1 MAAPASDCLLKL
13 LIKESGVKVYS
24 RLVCAFAKSSEAFF
38 EVAAQWWHLRDWRK
52 AEAKSCQGFES
63 GRRVRALTAVSHK
76 YHIHQFPQHFT
87 PTHSMF
93 NPMQRSGTT
102 LFCPKTYP
110 STIVHRG
117 ASENPFLSAS
127 LSLSFVR

>member
-38 EVAAQWWHLRDWRK
+38 EVAAQWWHLRIRDWRK

-76 YHIHQFPQHFT
+76 YDIHQFPQHFT
-87 PTHSMF
+87 PKHSMF
-93 NPMQRSGTT
+93 RAMQRSGPDYI
-102 LFCPKTYP
+102 LP
-110 STIVHRG
+110 
-117 ASENPFLSAS
+117 
-127 LSLSFVR
+127 